1 MTIALYY
8 SPGSCS
14 LAPHIVLNEV
24 GQPFE
29 LRRFAT
35 ADRANYSPEY
45 LAVNPKGRIP
55 ALQIDGFILT
65 ENPAILAYLG
75 TGSYTAIV
83 RGKANSTGIALV
95 EVYQLQ

>member
-55 ALQIDGFILT
+55 ALQIDGCYFAGGRSHFIRGSQGH
-65 ENPAILAYLG
+65 LA
-75 TGSYTAIV
+75 SNKMQRV
-83 RGKANSTGIALV
+83 
-95 EVYQLQ
+95 

>member
-14 LAPHIVLNEV
+14 LARHIVLNET

-29 LRRFAT
+29 LRKFAT
-35 ADRANYSPEY
+35 ADRANYSAEY
-45 LAVNPKGRIP
+45 VAINPKRRIP

-65 ENPAILAYLG
+65 
-75 TGSYTAIV
+75 
-83 RGKANSTGIALV
+83 
-95 EVYQLQ
+95 

>member
-29 LRRFAT
+29 LRKFAT
-35 ADRANYSPEY
+35 ADRANYSPDY

-75 TGSYTAIV
+75 RKFPGA
-83 RGKANSTGIALV
+83 GL
-95 EVYQLQ
+95 